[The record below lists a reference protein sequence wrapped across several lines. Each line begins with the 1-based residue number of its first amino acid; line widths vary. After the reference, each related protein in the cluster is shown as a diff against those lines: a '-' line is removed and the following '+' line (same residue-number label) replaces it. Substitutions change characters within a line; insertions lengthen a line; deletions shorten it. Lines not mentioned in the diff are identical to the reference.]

1 MFPSVLIVDDEPSI
15 VQSLSGLLSDEGYK
29 VSTAFN
35 GHDAL
40 KVIDSDSPDLVL
52 LDIWMPGLDGI
63 ETLKEIKKYNPHIQV
78 IIITGHGTIET
89 AVKAT
94 KLGAFDLVEK
104 PLSIDKI
111 ILTINNALNFR
122 RLEEENKYLRTITL
136 EKHSIDGNSERTQ
149 NLRKNIEIAAP
160 SDTWI
165 LISGENGT
173 GKELVARTIHQLSPR
188 ADKALIDVSCAAIP
202 DEHIE
207 SEMFGY
213 EKGSFAGATTKK
225 VGKFELA
232 DNGTIFLDE
241 IGDMSLSSQAKIL
254 RVLQEQKIQRV
265 GGSRPISVNVRI
277 IATTNKNL
285 EKEIERGTFRED
297 LYYRLNVIPI
307 EVAPLRER
315 IEDLPILVEVF
326 LEEFAVQNRSK
337 RKMMSP
343 SAISMLSSYAWPGNV
358 RELRNLVER
367 LAIMVDKDIIDAADM
382 PDSYRPGAYNQET
395 FSAASQFM
403 KIDNFKE
410 ARKAFE
416 KEFIK
421 RKLLQNENNITKTAK
436 SIKVGRSYL
445 HKKIKSLN

>member
-35 GHDAL
+35 GQDAL
-40 KVIDSDSPDLVL
+40 KAIDSDSPDLVL

-63 ETLKEIKKYNPHIQV
+63 ETLKEIKKYNPHVQV

-111 ILTINNALNFR
+111 ILSINNALNFR
-122 RLEEENKYLRTITL
+122 RLEEENKYLRTKTF
-136 EKHSIDGNSERTQ
+136 EKNSIDGNSERTQ
-149 NLRKNIEIAAP
+149 ELRRNIEIAAP

-165 LISGENGT
+165 LIRGENGT

-188 ADKALIDVSCAAIP
+188 ADKPLIDVSCAAIP
-202 DEHIE
+202 DETIE
-207 SEMFGY
+207 SEMFGH
-213 EKGSFAGATTKK
+213 EKGAFSGATTKK

-265 GGSRPISVNVRI
+265 GGSRPISVSVRV

-285 EKEIERGTFRED
+285 EKEIEMGTFRED

-337 RKMMSP
+337 RKTMSP

-367 LAIMVDKDIIDAADM
+367 LAIMVDKDVIDVTDM
-382 PDSYRPGAYNQET
+382 PDSYRPGAYNDET
-395 FSAASQFM
+395 FSAVSQFM

-416 KEFIK
+416 REFIK
-421 RKLLQNENNITKTAK
+421 RKLLQNESNITKTAK